1 MSKDTCDYCA
11 RPVTPCANCAS
22 GATGAGPMNVPFASM
37 KVTYRQQYPG
47 GYPMFVVR
55 FTGPR
60 PPNGE
65 RVATII
71 KGVDYGGPI
80 IGYDAAK
87 GECEAQLFPSAK
99 GAQQ

>member
-1 MSKDTCDYCA
+1 
-11 RPVTPCANCAS
+11 
-22 GATGAGPMNVPFASM
+22 MNVPFPSM
-37 KVTYRQQYPG
+37 TVIYRQQYPG

-55 FTGPR
+55 FPSPRR

>member
-1 MSKDTCDYCA
+1 
-11 RPVTPCANCAS
+11 
-22 GATGAGPMNVPFASM
+22 MNVPFPSM
-37 KVTYRQQYPG
+37 TVTYRQQYPG

-65 RVATII
+65 RVATTVN
-71 KGVDYGGPI
+71 GTAYSGPI

-87 GECEAQLFPSAK
+87 GECEAQLFPSRNGWIKAH
-99 GAQQ
+99 